1 MTPWLRVTPV
11 VRARIATARFWGNG
25 KARLDDT
32 NGFLARVI
40 PAAMGAGT
48 EAQRAAFEEMGK

>member
-32 NGFLARVI
+32 NSFLVRLG
-40 PAAMGAGT
+40 PAAMGGGT
-48 EAQRAAFEEMGK
+48 AARQAALEEMGK